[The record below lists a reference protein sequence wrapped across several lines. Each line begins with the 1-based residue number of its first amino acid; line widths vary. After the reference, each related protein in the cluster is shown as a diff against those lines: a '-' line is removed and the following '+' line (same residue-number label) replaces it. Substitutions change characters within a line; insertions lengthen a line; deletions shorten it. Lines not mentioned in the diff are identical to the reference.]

1 MLHNLLEVLQL
12 LSQLACEDKQQM
24 AYMANCLQMMR
35 NLVEVLRLLST
46 SKPSASGAGLE
57 LLLAARG
64 SEDGAAQL
72 PQKQSSQAY
81 VQREADAAW
90 DCVQVSRQPV
100 TFAFSPQGYSAIS
113 AAGRHQIMLPMEV
126 RQVVYSQSCLGL
138 LLSATQHLHL
148 LSFSS
153 LLEQPSC
160 VGGRLLIG

>member
-1 MLHNLLEVLQL
+1 
-12 LSQLACEDKQQM
+12 
-24 AYMANCLQMMR
+24 MMR

-100 TFAFSPQGYSAIS
+100 QFARIDQIILSSHVQACAQREVR
-113 AAGRHQIMLPMEV
+113 AARRGRHVSVQP
-126 RQVVYSQSCLGL
+126 VVHRLFPFQQGDICSCI
-138 LLSATQHLHL
+138 LS
-148 LSFSS
+148 
-153 LLEQPSC
+153 
-160 VGGRLLIG
+160 LII